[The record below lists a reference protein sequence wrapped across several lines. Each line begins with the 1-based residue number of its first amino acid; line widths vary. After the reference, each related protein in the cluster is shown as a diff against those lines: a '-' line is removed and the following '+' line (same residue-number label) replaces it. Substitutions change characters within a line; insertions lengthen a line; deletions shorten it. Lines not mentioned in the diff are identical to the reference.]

1 MFVQLKTSRRSLG
14 LFVFAFAACL
24 ANLPLARSKVA
35 LDPVGIYGSI
45 AHAQECLFITWNAAA
60 QGLSGASIPSC
71 LRFAFHDGATYQTTT
86 DEGGAQWDA
95 TVCERDA
102 GARRV
107 FGNKRVFLSCSG
119 IPLLGRPAANTIL
132 DQARANGCPELTA
145 ADGIQ
150 VSGAVSVSVSGGPT
164 CDLLMGRPD
173 QLFADDCTV
182 LPHEYECNDAITLIT
197 SFTLNG
203 FTDPTTSLVV
213 LSGSH
218 NIAHSRVTES
228 SGCSRGKGP
237 FTVGS
242 KNFDGHYYNEVVD
255 QTGREGWLAS
265 DRTLAD
271 GDNPT
276 VPLMATFARNH
287 SAFLEAW
294 CPHYREMSLLG
305 VNVSA
310 VETDLRITSGW
321 SPSGINPVEPPLVGL
336 NPPAAHEVPAYGG
349 SPPTYGSPSNA
360 SPAILNATP
369 QGGAPPA
376 SGGPP
381 KKAPPSSMP
390 NASPQGGGPGAG
402 GGPPKKAPP
411 AAIPNAS
418 PQGGALPASGGPPK
432 KAPPPSMPNASPQGG
447 APPAGGGPSKK
458 APPAAIPNASPQGGG
473 PPASGGPPKKAPS
486 PAMPNAS
493 PQGGGPG
500 ARGGPSKKV
509 PSPA

>member
-24 ANLPLARSKVA
+24 TNLPLASLSHPCPA
-35 LDPVGIYGSI
+35 PC
-45 AHAQECLFITWNAAA
+45 AAQHAQECLFITWNAAT

-86 DEGGAQWDA
+86 DEGGANGSIMKELDFTLFPEHNGMQP
-95 TVCERDA
+95 C
-102 GARRV
+102 
-107 FGNKRVFLSCSG
+107 
-119 IPLLGRPAANTIL
+119 ANVMQTIL

-218 NIAHSRVTES
+218 NIAHSRVTKS
-228 SGCSRGKGP
+228 SGCARGKGP

-276 VPLMATFARNH
+276 VPLMTTFARNH

-321 SPSGINPVEPPLVGL
+321 SPSGINPEEVL
-336 NPPAAHEVPAYGG
+336 NSV
-349 SPPTYGSPSNA
+349 
-360 SPAILNATP
+360 
-369 QGGAPPA
+369 GGAPP
-376 SGGPP
+376 
-381 KKAPPSSMP
+381 
-390 NASPQGGGPGAG
+390 AG

-411 AAIPNAS
+411 LAMPNAS
-418 PQGGALPASGGPPK
+418 PQGGAPPAGGGPPK
-432 KAPPPSMPNASPQGG
+432 KVPPPSMPNASPQGG
-447 APPAGGGPSKK
+447 APPAGGGPPKK
-458 APPAAIPNASPQGGG
+458 VPPPSMPNASPQGGA
-473 PPASGGPPKKAPS
+473 PPAGGGPPKKAPP

-500 ARGGPSKKV
+500 GGGGPSKKV
-509 PSPA
+509 PPPA